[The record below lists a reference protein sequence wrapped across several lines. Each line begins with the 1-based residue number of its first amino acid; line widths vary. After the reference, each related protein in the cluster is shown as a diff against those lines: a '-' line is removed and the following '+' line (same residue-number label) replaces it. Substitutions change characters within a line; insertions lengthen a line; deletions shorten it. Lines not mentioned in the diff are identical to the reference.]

1 ASCQGCGHS
10 PAVHGR
16 APATDS
22 KARRRKAR
30 ARDPINHAPG
40 WLFVVSDGMA
50 DAVAPTNDVVA
61 NTGAGPRRSTT
72 SAKVVPANIL
82 DPLSSFSISTCNL
95 NGLRR
100 NGHLVARRLK
110 SPPTCVLFQET
121 KMRNR
126 KQLETFHRHL
136 DNEVRGGAYTL
147 YTNDHR
153 ATQDEPAHRRHCGV
167 ASFFHRSMPG
177 YTTLT
182 HLSQYDV
189 PGRYL
194 VARALWGNLPVYIH
208 NVYAPVESDLRGAFF
223 ELLPRDF
230 EPESLHL
237 VGGDFNIPLHS
248 TLDTCSPHPRHG
260 GGKQDCVEW
269 LTALGVVD
277 AWRQLNPRTRLYS
290 GPTRANRFD
299 YLFLDH
305 ELVSQL
311 NPKATYDKNDFGGDH
326 LTHTVTLSR
335 SPTPTTKPYWR
346 LPRELLLDPNI
357 RSAITM
363 EATSLLASMR
373 DGQDLNHGA
382 MWYGWLKRM
391 KAKLIHCHRLHT

>member
-1 ASCQGCGHS
+1 MTTHMGEELWHLMETMFSGDADMTTVMANLYDIHANGHVDLPS
-10 PAVHGR
+10 LGNMHWQHDWSR
-16 APATDS
+16 
-22 KARRRKAR
+22 
-30 ARDPINHAPG
+30 
-40 WLFVVSDGMA
+40 FVVSDGMV
-50 DAVAPTNDVVA
+50 DAAAPTNDVVA
-61 NTGAGPRRSTT
+61 NTGVGPSPTEE
-72 SAKVVPANIL
+72 L
-82 DPLSSFSISTCNL
+82 LNL
-95 NGLRR
+95 NVQSQRPPSQWPSCGQAAQITSNLRPLPR
-100 NGHLVARRLK
+100 NEDAQSQTTRNV
-110 SPPTCVLFQET
+110 PPPP
-121 KMRNR
+121 RG
-126 KQLETFHRHL
+126 
-136 DNEVRGGAYTL
+136 GGAYTL
-147 YTNDHR
+147 YTNDRR

-194 VARALWGNLPVYIH
+194 VARALWGNLSVYIH

-290 GPTRANRFD
+290 GPTRANRLD

-311 NPKATYDKNDFGGDH
+311 NPKA
-326 LTHTVTLSR
+326 
-335 SPTPTTKPYWR
+335 
-346 LPRELLLDPNI
+346 
-357 RSAITM
+357 
-363 EATSLLASMR
+363 
-373 DGQDLNHGA
+373 
-382 MWYGWLKRM
+382 
-391 KAKLIHCHRLHT
+391 

>member
-1 ASCQGCGHS
+1 
-10 PAVHGR
+10 
-16 APATDS
+16 
-22 KARRRKAR
+22 
-30 ARDPINHAPG
+30 
-40 WLFVVSDGMA
+40 
-50 DAVAPTNDVVA
+50 
-61 NTGAGPRRSTT
+61 
-72 SAKVVPANIL
+72 
-82 DPLSSFSISTCNL
+82 
-95 NGLRR
+95 
-100 NGHLVARRLK
+100 
-110 SPPTCVLFQET
+110 
-121 KMRNR
+121 
-126 KQLETFHRHL
+126 
-136 DNEVRGGAYTL
+136 
-147 YTNDHR
+147 
-153 ATQDEPAHRRHCGV
+153 
-167 ASFFHRSMPG
+167 MPG

-194 VARALWGNLPVYIH
+194 VARALWGNLSVYIH

-290 GPTRANRFD
+290 GPTRANRLD

-335 SPTPTTKPYWR
+335 SPAPTTKPYWR

-373 DGQDLNHGA
+373 DDQDLNDGA

-391 KAKLIHCHRLHT
+391 KAKLIHCHRLHTQAASNQLQTLQLRLAAAKRALEWHGDHAQAAGEVTAAQLALDSAKAEHS